1 MTCSH
6 FQARLDCLEPALAA
20 RTPAD
25 PGSGERAG
33 SPERAA
39 RGLPADMAEHAASC
53 PSCARVAA
61 ALGTALELY
70 ALPEAALLVDLAP
83 RIEALLPFVP
93 PPRREIAMGGW
104 IGVGGLIIA
113 GMVTAPLMAGYAAM
127 RDLYGVGYTLPL
139 ALVSGLALSAYLG
152 LFIASHLDGFSKAF
166 YARFAK

>member
-6 FQARLDCLEPALAA
+6 FLARLDCLEPALAA
-20 RTPAD
+20 RPPAD
-25 PGSGERAG
+25 PESAAG
-33 SPERAA
+33 MHTA
-39 RGLPADMAEHAASC
+39 RGLPPDMAEHAASC
-53 PSCARVAA
+53 PACARVAS
-61 ALGTALELY
+61 ALGAALELY

-93 PPRREIAMGGW
+93 PPRREIAIGGW

>member
-6 FQARLDCLEPALAA
+6 FLARLDCLEPAFAA
-20 RTPAD
+20 RPSAD
-25 PGSGERAG
+25 SEPGPGGR
-33 SPERAA
+33 PA

-70 ALPEAALLVDLAP
+70 ALPEAALLADLAP

-113 GMVTAPLMAGYAAM
+113 GMVTAPFMAGYAAM
-127 RDLYGVGYTLPL
+127 REAYGAGYTLPL